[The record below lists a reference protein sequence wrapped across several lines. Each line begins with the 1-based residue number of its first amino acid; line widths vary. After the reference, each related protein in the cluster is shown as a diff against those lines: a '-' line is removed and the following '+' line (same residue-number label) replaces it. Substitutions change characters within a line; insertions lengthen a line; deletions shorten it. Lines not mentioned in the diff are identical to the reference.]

1 MEFTVNTIIAKAN
14 NAQHLFSYNKL
25 CHLAEYP
32 NVICDDV
39 LKKYNAVNNGCLNKE
54 RFNFAIRHEFYAG
67 YANALNLKCKPE
79 SLQHF
84 IGEELIKGSQRTGK
98 VITPTL
104 IQSLKEAE
112 KNGAF
117 SFLFADIDEGNPSIE
132 AVRSLVNQFFKNLTG
147 SKYSDQYEYL
157 IYATKSAT
165 EDNKRYRAVI
175 PISGLIGLD
184 VFKAGQKLLQET
196 LNADEATALNPYQS
210 FLLPLMI
217 DNSYMQK
224 SYYACYSPGFTS
236 NFYYTPAT
244 ITTDILNYH
253 LGKIIA
259 DKKSTEQRTAPK
271 THLME
276 KKPSQQTA
284 IDGTQLI
291 YKFNTEVTTESV
303 LNTHGFVISSPRN
316 GKRYVSKQG
325 SRGFD
330 GSSCIFE
337 NSGKFKTFKTES
349 PLYNDGKAMGS
360 FDVFRILECNGDY
373 AVAYREARKIVTC

>member
-14 NAQHLFSYNKL
+14 NTQHLFSYNNL
-25 CHLAEYP
+25 CRLAEYP

-39 LKKYNAVNNGCLNKE
+39 LKKYNAVNNGCPNKK
-54 RFNFAIRHEFYAG
+54 RFNFAIRNEFYAG

-79 SLQHF
+79 SLQNF

-98 VITPTL
+98 VITPAL
-104 IQSLKEAE
+104 IQLLKEAE
-112 KNGAF
+112 QQGAF
-117 SFLFADIDEGNPSIE
+117 SLLFADIDKHDFTIE
-132 AVRSLVNQFFKNLTG
+132 TVRNSVNQFFKNLTG
-147 SKYSDQYEYL
+147 CKHSDQYEYL

-165 EDNKRYRAVI
+165 EDNKRWRVVL

-184 VFKAGQKLLQET
+184 IFQAGQKLLQET
-196 LNADEATALNPYQS
+196 LSADEATALNAYQS

-217 DNSYMQK
+217 DNSHMQR
-224 SYYACYSPGFTS
+224 SYYVCYSPSFTS

-244 ITTDILNYH
+244 ITADILNYH

-259 DKKSTEQRTAPK
+259 DKKTTEQRLASK

-276 KKPSQQTA
+276 KKPSQQNA

-291 YKFNTEVTTESV
+291 YKFNTEVTIESV
-303 LNTHGFVISSPRN
+303 LNTHGFIISSPRN

-373 AVAYREARKIVTC
+373 AVAYREARKVIAY

>member
-1 MEFTVNTIIAKAN
+1 MQFTVNMIIAKAN
-14 NAQHLFSYNKL
+14 NTQHLFSYNDL
-25 CHLAEYP
+25 CRLAEYP

-39 LKKYNAVNNGCLNKE
+39 LKKYNAVNNKSLNKE
-54 RFNFAIRHEFYAG
+54 RFNFAVRNEFYAG

-84 IGEELIKGSQRTGK
+84 IGKELIKGNQKTGK
-98 VITPTL
+98 VITENL
-104 IQSLKEAE
+104 IASLKQSEQQ
-112 KNGAF
+112 GAF
-117 SFLFADIDEGNPSIE
+117 SLLFADIDEGSPSIE
-132 AVRSLVNQFFKNLTG
+132 AVRSLVNQFFKNLTR

-165 EDNKRYRAVI
+165 KDNKRYRVVL

-184 VFKAGQKLLQET
+184 VFQAGQKLLQET
-196 LNADEATALNPYQS
+196 LSADEATALNAYQS
-210 FLLPLMI
+210 FLLPLII
-217 DNSYMQK
+217 DNSYIEK
-224 SYYACYSPGFTS
+224 SYYICYSPSFTS

-244 ITTDILNYH
+244 ITADILNYH

-259 DKKSTEQRTAPK
+259 EKQTVEK
-271 THLME
+271 TQKPTNHLME

-373 AVAYREARKIVTC
+373 AVAYREARKIVAC